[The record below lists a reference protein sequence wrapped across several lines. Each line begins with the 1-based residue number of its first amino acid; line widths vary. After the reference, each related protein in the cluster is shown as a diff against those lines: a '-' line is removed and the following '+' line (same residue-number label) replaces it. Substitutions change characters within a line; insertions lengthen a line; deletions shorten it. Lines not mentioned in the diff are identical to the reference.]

1 MIKEIEKINFAN
13 SLLIWYKKH
22 KRDLP
27 WRKTKDPY
35 KIWVSEIILQQTRID
50 QGISYYRNF
59 IEKFPNIQSLANSSE
74 KNVLKNWEGLGYYS
88 RAINMLY
95 NAKKIV
101 WEKKKMP
108 STFEE
113 LIKLKGVG
121 EYTAAAIS
129 SICFCCL
136 SNSLEIESNIS
147 RSENSNPW
155 SKNLLR
161 ILLIFVA
168 VDI

>member
-1 MIKEIEKINFAN
+1 MIKEIEKINFAK
-13 SLLIWYKKH
+13 SILIWYKKH

-95 NAKKIV
+95 NAKRIV
-101 WEKKKMP
+101 GEKKKCP
-108 STFEE
+108 AH
-113 LIKLKGVG
+113 LQ
-121 EYTAAAIS
+121 
-129 SICFCCL
+129 
-136 SNSLEIESNIS
+136 SLLN
-147 RSENSNPW
+147 
-155 SKNLLR
+155 
-161 ILLIFVA
+161 
-168 VDI
+168 